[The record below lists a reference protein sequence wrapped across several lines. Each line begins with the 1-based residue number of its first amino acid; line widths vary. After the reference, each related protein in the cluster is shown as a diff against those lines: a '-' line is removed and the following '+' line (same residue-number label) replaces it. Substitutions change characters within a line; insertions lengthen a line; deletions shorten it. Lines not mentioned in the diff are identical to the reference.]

1 MVVRV
6 VLVPP
11 MGATCPNCGKTLK
24 PQLPSRRVKTVGG
37 QVNSLGYGNNAK
49 DVTMGDP
56 QPISFQMDVVQRL
69 DVRGFG
75 CIKGS
80 DEM

>member
-1 MVVRV
+1 MVFRV

-11 MGATCPNCGKTLK
+11 MGATCSNCGKTLK

-75 CIKGS
+75 RMRC
-80 DEM
+80 DQP